1 MTKDQSLLRLLS
13 HLTKRF
19 FQYNLFTK
27 VRKIKAFP
35 KWIFQ
40 KILFQCRRNKHCS
53 NEKESWKFLKN
64 IILPY
69 ILNVC
74 QIQVFKSQKALLVY
88 GVFSGQT
95 TDTFLDALKKIV
107 IVTNVPPLPTIRFD
121 GK

>member
-27 VRKIKAFP
+27 VRKI
-35 KWIFQ
+35 FQ
-40 KILFQCRRNKHCS
+40 KILFQCRWNKHYS
-53 NEKESWKFLKN
+53 NEKESLEFLKD

>member
-40 KILFQCRRNKHCS
+40 KILKKNKHCS
-53 NEKESWKFLKN
+53 NKKESWKFLKN
-64 IILPY
+64 IILLY

-95 TDTFLDALKKIV
+95 TDTFLDALIKIV